1 MLDTIK
7 GLIKGNRIC
16 VLSTIAGDRPYC
28 SLMRYTC
35 DPDCKEIYLVTH
47 RNTTKYQNLMANPN
61 VSLLIDNRDKNA
73 LARVQALTIEGCW
86 IAIEDTEKINAILG
100 RFKACHPD
108 LEAFVT
114 QPEAEL
120 LRIEI
125 QSFLLLNGLED
136 AHHLKVES

>member
-16 VLSTIAGDRPYC
+16 VLSTIAGDRPYS

-47 RNTTKYQNLMANPN
+47 RNTTKYQNLMENPN

-73 LARVQALTIEGCW
+73 LARVQALTIEGCLA
-86 IAIEDTEKINAILG
+86 AIKDTEKITAILG
-100 RFKACHPD
+100 QFNACHPD
-108 LEAFVT
+108 LTEFIN

-120 LRIEI
+120 LRIGI
-125 QSFLLLNGLED
+125 RSFLLLNGLED
-136 AHHLKVES
+136 AHHIKVES